1 MTTEITRRRNNQIIW
16 IIIIALV
23 ILFLFDF
30 D

>member
-16 IIIIALV
+16 IIIIALM